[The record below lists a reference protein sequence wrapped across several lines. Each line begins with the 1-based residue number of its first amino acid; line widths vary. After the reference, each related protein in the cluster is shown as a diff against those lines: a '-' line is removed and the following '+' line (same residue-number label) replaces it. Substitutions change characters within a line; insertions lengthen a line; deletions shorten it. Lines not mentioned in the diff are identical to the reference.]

1 MTNYITPAGA
11 TSVGALSISI
21 FSGVYLNNRINNL
34 EKTVNESDAY
44 LSKLIKKV
52 REDDPKKIINEIKK
66 DVNNHIKTIDQLKK
80 SVKEVL
86 EYTYTIDQQNQKLNQ
101 IISYLEKTSN
111 FRYNDESKYDYYS
124 DDDYDYEKNRRPI
137 YRRYRSPSVSRSR
150 SRNRSHS
157 LSKSRSRATRKRR
170 ESTHR
175 KNKYDIDNSDTDIS
189 DEELHEMMSG

>member
-21 FSGVYLNNRINNL
+21 FAGVYLNNRINNL

-86 EYTYTIDQQNQKLNQ
+86 EYASTIDEQNQKLNQ
-101 IISYLEKTSN
+101 IISYLEKSSN
-111 FRYNDESKYDYYS
+111 FRYNDESNYNYYS
-124 DDDYDYEKNRRPI
+124 DDDYDYEQNRKSR
-137 YRRYRSPSVSRSR
+137 YHRYRSPSVYRSR

-157 LSKSRSRATRKRR
+157 RSKSTSRARRKRPQR
-170 ESTHR
+170 THK

>member
-21 FSGVYLNNRINNL
+21 FAGVYLNNRINNL

-86 EYTYTIDQQNQKLNQ
+86 EYAYTMDQQNQKLNQ
-101 IISYLEKTSN
+101 IISYLEKTST

-157 LSKSRSRATRKRR
+157 HSKSRSRATRKRR
-170 ESTHR
+170 ERTHR